1 MRLLLYLI
9 YATMLSVAVARKGL
23 RSAAGATSATPEPFP
38 TRVLI
43 VGATGGTGRQ
53 LVMQALERGH
63 EVTALVRERTLASSH
78 RAIACACQDSP
89 ATRWGSAT

>member
-53 LVMQALERGH
+53 LVMQALERKK
-63 EVTALVRERTLASSH
+63 RRTLASSH